1 MVARGEDDFGISL
14 TEVIAHNLVAALG
27 KDNTGELPYMLKL
40 LGVGRPLSMQVHPTT
55 EQARAG
61 YDLEEAAGLDL
72 DAPNRSYKDPNA
84 KPEMLYSL
92 TSFEALSGFRPVEQ
106 IRTLLAPLVGESAIA
121 TKMAEAMK
129 QPAAAALQAALS
141 EALRGRAT
149 TPEGIA
155 ELAVACRRQLARPS
169 GDPGAYALC
178 STLAK
183 RFPGDG
189 AVAASLLLCHL
200 AMAPGEAFFVP
211 PGTLHAYQRGL
222 AVEVLG
228 PSDNVIRAGM
238 SGKHVD
244 QERLINTVD
253 YCGRGPVR
261 PLVRRDGPARIMRP
275 PVADFQLADIRL
287 DGTYECP
294 LSGPRVALVLAG
306 QVTAFTSVGSMH
318 VSRGQALFAMANE
331 GPIKLRGRGR
341 MILVAPG
348 PA

>member
-14 TEVIAHNLVAALG
+14 AEVIAHNRVAALG
-27 KDNTGELPYMLKL
+27 PEGGTELPYMLKL
-40 LGVGRPLSMQVHPTT
+40 LGVGRPLSMQVHPTA
-55 EQARAG
+55 EQASAG
-61 YDLEEAAGLDL
+61 YTREEAAGLDL
-72 DAPNRSYKDPNA
+72 DAPNRTYKDPNG

-92 TSFEALSGFRPVEQ
+92 TSFEVLSGFRPAEQ
-106 IRTLLAPLVGESAIA
+106 IRSLLAPLVSESALA
-121 TKMAEAMK
+121 AKMAVAMK
-129 QPAAAALQAALS
+129 QPAAKGLKAALR
-141 EALRGRAT
+141 EALQGQAT
-149 TPEGIA
+149 TPAGVT
-155 ELAVACRRQLARPS
+155 ELAAACRRQLAQPS
-169 GDPGAYALC
+169 RDPGAYALC
-178 STLAK
+178 SSLAK
-183 RFPGDG
+183 RFPDDG

-200 AMAPGEAFFVP
+200 AMAPGEAFFTP
-211 PGTLHAYQRGL
+211 PGTLHACLRGL

-244 QERLINTVD
+244 RERLINTVD

-275 PVADFQLADIRL
+275 PVPAFQLADIRL

-306 QVTAFTSVGSMH
+306 QVTAFTAGGTMH

-331 GPIKLRGRGR
+331 GPIKLRGKGR